1 MSARTAIALLL
12 LGGFGAASAVEPTDY
27 ARVFPLALD
36 GAASGA
42 WRIELTPEVYALL
55 QDPALGDIEV
65 FDASGT
71 PMAVARVESPP
82 AAPAARQMAVPVL
95 DLPRGQAEGAPDLR
109 VVIEQADR
117 ARIALQQGGAPQQA
131 TRDVLLDL
139 RDVDQPAERLL
150 LDWRA
155 PASGVVARFALDA
168 SDDLQRWRPLGTAT
182 VLSLQ
187 QDGARLE
194 RRDIALSGNQADY
207 LRLRRLD
214 DGAPLEGLRA
224 MVQVPAPGEPPRQ
237 WIEATASPEPL
248 AVAGDEGAVTFAY
261 TLAAPL
267 PVDMARVALGGTN
280 RVAAIDLSASVP
292 DRDRPLPLASFD
304 AFRIDAGSEPVRNGD
319 VRLAPTGTRLERFT
333 LRIRPPLAT
342 PPRLEL
348 GYRPHTLVFLADGT
362 PPYRLAAGSGHAR
375 HAAYPVGPALAALRA
390 RLGKD
395 WQPPRARVLASEESG
410 GTAALQPARAPIP
423 WQRWLLWTILLGGAA
438 LVAGLALS
446 LLRTARREE

>member
-1 MSARTAIALLL
+1 MSPRTALALVL
-12 LGGFGAASAVEPTDY
+12 LGGVGAASAVEPTDY
-27 ARVFPLALD
+27 ARVFPLDLE
-36 GAASGA
+36 GATSGA

-55 QDPALGDIEV
+55 QDAALGDTEV

-71 PMAVARVESPP
+71 PMPVAAVESPATLP
-82 AAPAARQMAVPVL
+82 APQQLAVPVL
-95 DLPRGQAEGAPDLR
+95 DLPRGQAESATDLR

-117 ARIALQQGGAPQQA
+117 ARIALQQESSPRQA

-139 RDVDQPAERLL
+139 RAVERPAERLL

-155 PASGVVARFALDA
+155 PVAGVVARFALDA

-194 RRDIALSGNQADY
+194 RRDIALAGSHADY

-214 DGAPLEGLRA
+214 DGAPLEGLHA
-224 MVQVPAPGEPPRQ
+224 AVQVTAPGEPPRQ
-237 WIEATASPEPL
+237 WIEATAAAEPL
-248 AVAGDEGAVTFAY
+248 AIEGDEGAMTFAY

-280 RVAAIDLSASVP
+280 RVAAIDLSARIP
-292 DRDRPLPLASFD
+292 GRDGPLLLASFD
-304 AFRIDAGSEPVRNGD
+304 AFQIDTGSEPVRNGD
-319 VRLAPTGTRLERFT
+319 VRLAPTGRRVQQLT
-333 LRIRPPLAT
+333 LRLRPPLAT
-342 PPRLEL
+342 PPRLDL

-395 WQPPRARVLASEESG
+395 WQPPRARVLASVESG
-410 GTAALQPARAPIP
+410 GAAALQPARAPIP
-423 WQRWLLWTILLGGAA
+423 WQRWLLWTVLLGGAA
-438 LVAGLALS
+438 LVGGLALS
-446 LLRTARREE
+446 LLRSNRREE